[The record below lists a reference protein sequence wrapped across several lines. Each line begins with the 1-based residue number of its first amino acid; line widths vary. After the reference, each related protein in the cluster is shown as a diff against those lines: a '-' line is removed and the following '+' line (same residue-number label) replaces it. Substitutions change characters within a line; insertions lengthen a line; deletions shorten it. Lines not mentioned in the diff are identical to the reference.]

1 MKVVNAQNMSVMES
15 QAYSQ
20 GSSPQEFMEEAG
32 KGIAQSTRRFIDE
45 NKLDDENVLLLCG
58 KGNNGGDA
66 YVAGCHL
73 INQGY
78 HVTAIQLE
86 NSDNASPLCRL
97 NAMRFLNLGGK
108 ITKEYTTPLSE
119 CSVILDGLFGTGF
132 HGAIEEPYASL
143 IHAANESGIPILSID
158 IPSGLN
164 GTTGEVQGPVIKA
177 TKTCFLGLP
186 KSGFFLQEGWE
197 YVGELEYVSFGLPD
211 SFIRQAEA
219 VFELLRIEEMS
230 LPPIH
235 RTWHKYQRGYVMG
248 LAGSPGMPGAALL
261 ASLSALRGGSG
272 MVRLL
277 HPNGMQGELSGAPYE
292 LIRIPYS
299 FEDAENVIENMNK
312 ATATFVGP
320 GLGRTQETA
329 AFLKNVVPS
338 LLKPCVIDADAL
350 TILAE
355 TPYGLPKQVILT
367 PHVGEMERLLPKIAP
382 FSYTLES
389 LKLCQRYAE
398 EKKIT
403 LVLKGPLTFI
413 FHPGKLIAVNTISD
427 PGMATAGSGDVLTG
441 LIASLLAQGLGCY
454 EAATLGVFLHGLAG
468 HLAAK
473 DKTSYNILSTD
484 IIAQFSAAY
493 AKMIALHRLEIK

>member
-1 MKVVNAQNMSVMES
+1 MKVVNAQIMAVMES

-32 KGIAQSTRRFIDE
+32 KGIARAANRYIEEHKIEDR
-45 NKLDDENVLLLCG
+45 VLLLCG

-66 YVAGCHL
+66 FVTGCHL

-86 NSDNASPLCRL
+86 NSESCTPLCRL
-97 NAMRFLNLGGK
+97 NALRFLNAGGQ
-108 ITKEYTTPLSE
+108 IFKEYKSPLKE
-119 CSVILDGLFGTGF
+119 YDVIIDGLFGTGF
-132 HGAIEEPYASL
+132 HGKVEEPYASL
-143 IHAANESGIPILSID
+143 IQAANKSGIPILSVD
-158 IPSGLN
+158 IPSGLD

-186 KSGFFLQEGWE
+186 KSGFFLRDGWE
-197 YVGELEYVSFGLPD
+197 NVGELEWISFGLPE
-211 SFIRQAEA
+211 SFIEHAEA
-219 VFELLRIEEMS
+219 IFELLTVEEMT
-230 LPPIH
+230 LPSIH

-261 ASLSALRGGSG
+261 ASLAALRGGSG

-277 HPNGMQGELSGAPYE
+277 HANGMQAELAAAPYE

-299 FEDAENVIENMNK
+299 YNDTASVIENLNK

-320 GLGRTQETA
+320 GLGRTLEVA
-329 AFLKNVVPS
+329 AFLKSVMPA
-338 LLKPCVIDADAL
+338 LQKPCVIDADAL
-350 TILAE
+350 TLFAE
-355 TPYGLPKQVILT
+355 NPYTLPKQAILT
-367 PHVGEMERLLPKIAP
+367 PHVGEMERLLPSLAP

-389 LKLCQRYAE
+389 LKRCQKYAE
-398 EKKIT
+398 EKGVT
-403 LVLKGPLTFI
+403 LVLKGPITFI
-413 FHPGKLIAVNTISD
+413 FHPGKSITVNTISD

-441 LIASLLAQGLGCY
+441 LIASLLSQGLECY

-468 HLAAK
+468 HLAAQN
-473 DKTSYNILSTD
+473 KTSYNIIASDL
-484 IIAQFSAAY
+484 IAQFPAAY
-493 AKMIALHRLEIK
+493 GRICARSHKSP